1 MKKIIALLLAA
12 IMVVGLV
19 ACGAK
24 QEAAPAP
31 APEKAPEAAP
41 APEKAPEAAPAPAP
55 EAAADKIPVH
65 YVVALYSDATPTY
78 YEKLVADFEAANPD
92 IDVTLEVIGWSDIS
106 TRINTMV
113 AAQQAPD
120 IYAGGSASS
129 FLEDEL
135 VYQAKDVVSEEL
147 QKDFYATFWNNN
159 VNPDDGNIYQIPF
172 VASVR
177 SLYCNKKIF
186 DEVGLTE
193 TPKTWKEVEE
203 YCQKITDHYNG
214 EVYAWGI
221 DATGTEGQ
229 TMVAYYGWNNGGGY
243 VDADGNYILNS
254 EGNVGAYEWAKKLY
268 DNGWTNKS
276 PVTELRDDMQKLVA
290 GDKMAMLVTANF
302 FPSLYP
308 ECELLMGE
316 VPYNDEVQDKAIS
329 MAVQDA
335 LIFFNSNAKAEED
348 TPEKLEAISRFV
360 DYMYAAEQYLPFCVQ
375 EGLLPATASGIDL
388 LVEQDPSQAAYI
400 SILENAQFYARAKS
414 NWNDCSAGLCDAAG
428 KIFSNQMSVQD
439 ALDEV
444 QAICEEG

>member
-1 MKKIIALLLAA
+1 MKKLIALLLAV
-12 IMVVGLV
+12 IMVLGLV
-19 ACGAK
+19 ACGKTTDPGTTPTNPAK
-24 QEAAPAP
+24 PGNNEPAGSSD
-31 APEKAPEAAP
+31 E
-41 APEKAPEAAPAPAP
+41 
-55 EAAADKIPVH
+55 KIPVH
-65 YVVALYSDATPTY
+65 FVVAQYSNETGPY
-78 YEKLVADFEAANPD
+78 LEKVIAAFEAANPD
-92 IDVTLEVIGWSDIS
+92 IDVTMEVIGWSDLS

-113 AAQQAPD
+113 SAKQAPD
-120 IYAGGSASS
+120 IYAGGSASAY
-129 FLEDEL
+129 LEDDL
-135 VYQAKDVVSEEL
+135 VYQAKDVVSAAL
-147 QKDFYATFWNNN
+147 QEDFYATFWNNN

-186 DEVGLTE
+186 DEVGLTAP
-193 TPKTWKEVEE
+193 PKTWKEVED
-203 YCQKITDHYNG
+203 YCAKIYDHYNG

-221 DATGTEGQ
+221 DATTTEGQ
-229 TMVAYYGWNNGGGY
+229 TMTAYYGWNNGGGY
-243 VDADGNYILNS
+243 VDEEGNYIINC
-254 EGNVGAYEWAKKLY
+254 EGNIGGYEWAKKLY

-290 GDKMAMLVTANF
+290 GDKMAMLITANF

-308 ECELLMGE
+308 DCELLMGE

-335 LIFFNSNAKAEED
+335 LIFFNNNAKAVKD
-348 TPEKLEAISRFV
+348 TPEKLAAIQKFV
-360 DYMYAAEQYLPFCVQ
+360 DFMYAAEQYLPLCIQ

-414 NWNDCSAGLCDAAG
+414 NWSDCSTGLCDAAG
-428 KIFSNQMSVQD
+428 KIFSGQMSVKD

-444 QAICEEG
+444 QAVCEEG

>member
-1 MKKIIALLLAA
+1 MKKFIALLLA
-12 IMVVGLV
+12 IVLVMGLT
-19 ACGAK
+19 ACGT
-24 QEAAPAP
+24 
-31 APEKAPEAAP
+31 KADE
-41 APEKAPEAAPAPAP
+41 
-55 EAAADKIPVH
+55 KIPVH
-65 YVVALYSDATPTY
+65 FIVAQYSDGTGPY
-78 YEKLVADFEAANPD
+78 YEKVIAAFEEANPD
-92 IDVTLEVIGWSDIS
+92 IDVTMEVIGWSDIS
-106 TRINTMV
+106 TRVKTMV
-113 AAQQAPD
+113 SGKQAPD

-129 FLEDEL
+129 FLEDQL
-135 VYQAKDVVSEEL
+135 VYQAKEVVSEQL

-193 TPKTWKEVEE
+193 TPKTWKQVEE

-229 TMVAYYGWNNGGGY
+229 TMTAYYGWNNGGGY
-243 VDADGNYILNS
+243 VDADGNYIINC
-254 EGNVGAYEWAKKLY
+254 EGNIGAYEWAKKLY

-290 GDKMAMLVTANF
+290 GDKMAMLITANF
-302 FPSLYP
+302 FPTLYP
-308 ECELLMGE
+308 DCELLMGE

-335 LIFFNSNAKAEED
+335 LIFFNSNAKAKPD
-348 TPEKLEAISRFV
+348 SPEKLAAIQKFV
-360 DYMYAAEQYLPFCVQ
+360 DYIYAAEQYLPMCIQ

-388 LVEQDPSQAAYI
+388 LVKQDPKQAAYV

-428 KIFSNQMSVQD
+428 KIFSNQMSVKE

-444 QAICEEG
+444 QKIVTGG

>member
-1 MKKIIALLLAA
+1 MKKLIALLLAVV
-12 IMVVGLV
+12 MVLGLV
-19 ACGAK
+19 ACGGGAPEAAAPAATEAAPAAT
-24 QEAAPAP
+24 EAAPAP
-31 APEKAPEAAP
+31 AEG
-41 APEKAPEAAPAPAP
+41 
-55 EAAADKIPVH
+55 KIPVH
-65 YVVALYSDATPTY
+65 FVVAQYSNETGPY
-78 YEKLVADFEAANPD
+78 LEKVIAAFEAENPD
-92 IDVTLEVIGWSDIS
+92 IDVTMEVIGWSDLS

-113 AAQQAPD
+113 SAKQAPD
-120 IYAGGSASS
+120 IYAGGSASAY
-129 FLEDEL
+129 LEDEL
-135 VYQAKDVVSEEL
+135 VYQAKDIVSEAL
-147 QKDFYATFWNNN
+147 QEDFYATFWNNN

-193 TPKTWKEVEE
+193 TPKTWKQVEE

-221 DATGTEGQ
+221 DATTTEGQ
-229 TMVAYYGWNNGGGY
+229 TMTAYYGWNNGGGF
-243 VDADGNYILNS
+243 VDADGNYIINS
-254 EGNVGAYEWAKKLY
+254 EGNIGAYEWAKKLY

-290 GDKMAMLVTANF
+290 GDKMAMLITANF

-335 LIFFNSNAKAEED
+335 LIFFNNNAKAQED
-348 TPEKLEAISRFV
+348 SPEKIAAIQKFV
-360 DYMYAAEQYLPFCVQ
+360 DFMYSADQYLPLCIQ

-388 LVEQDPSQAAYI
+388 LVEQDPAQAAYI

-414 NWNDCSAGLCDAAG
+414 NWSDCSTGLCDAAG
-428 KIFSNQMSVQD
+428 KIFSNQMSVKD

>member
-1 MKKIIALLLAA
+1 MKKFIALLLALV
-12 IMVVGLV
+12 MVLSMV
-19 ACGAK
+19 ACG
-24 QEAAPAP
+24 
-31 APEKAPEAAP
+31 EKAPEQTNAP
-41 APEKAPEAAPAPAP
+41 AQQGGENKPAEGEKPAETPAG
-55 EAAADKIPVH
+55 KIPVH
-65 YVVALYSDATPTY
+65 FIVAQYSDGTGPY
-78 YEKLVADFEAANPD
+78 YEKIIAAFEEANQD
-92 IDVTLEVIGWSDIS
+92 IDVTLEVIGWSDLS

-113 AAQQAPD
+113 SAKQAPD

-135 VYQAKDVVSEEL
+135 VYQAKDVVSEQL

-193 TPKTWKEVEE
+193 TPKTWKQVEE
-203 YCQKITDHYNG
+203 YCQKITEHYNG

-229 TMVAYYGWNNGGGY
+229 TMTAYYGWNNGGGY
-243 VDADGNYILNS
+243 VDADGNYILNC

-290 GDKMAMLVTANF
+290 GDKMAMLITANF
-302 FPSLYP
+302 FPALYP
-308 ECELLMGE
+308 DCELLMGE

-348 TPEKLEAISRFV
+348 TPEKLAAIQKFV
-360 DYMYAAEQYLPFCVQ
+360 DYMYAAEQYLPMCIQ

-414 NWNDCSAGLCDAAG
+414 NWNDCSSGLCDAAG
-428 KIFSNQMSVQD
+428 KIFSNQMSVQE

>member
-1 MKKIIALLLAA
+1 MKKFIALILALV
-12 IMVVGLV
+12 MVMGLV

-24 QEAAPAP
+24 
-31 APEKAPEAAP
+31 
-41 APEKAPEAAPAPAP
+41 
-55 EAAADKIPVH
+55 ADEKIPVH
-65 YVVALYSDATPTY
+65 FIVAQYSDATGPY
-78 YEKLVADFEAANPD
+78 YEKVIAAFEEANPN
-92 IDVTLEVIGWSDIS
+92 IDVTMEVIGWSDIS
-106 TRINTMV
+106 TRVKTMV
-113 AAQQAPD
+113 SGKQAPD

-129 FLEDEL
+129 FLEDKL
-135 VYQAKDVVSEEL
+135 VYQAKEVVSEQL

-193 TPKTWKEVEE
+193 TPKTWAQVEE
-203 YCQKITDHYNG
+203 YCQKITEHYNG

-229 TMVAYYGWNNGGGY
+229 TMTAYYGWNNGGGY
-243 VDADGNYILNS
+243 VDANGNYIINC

-290 GDKMAMLVTANF
+290 GDKMAMLITANF

-335 LIFFNSNAKAEED
+335 LIFFNSDAKAEED

-360 DYMYAAEQYLPFCVQ
+360 DYMYAAEQYLPFCIQ

-428 KIFSNQMSVQD
+428 KIFSNQMSVQE

>member
-1 MKKIIALLLAA
+1 MKKFIALLLALV
-12 IMVVGLV
+12 MVLSMV
-19 ACGAK
+19 ACG
-24 QEAAPAP
+24 
-31 APEKAPEAAP
+31 EKAPEQTNAP
-41 APEKAPEAAPAPAP
+41 AQQGGENKPAEGEKPAETPAG
-55 EAAADKIPVH
+55 KIPVH
-65 YVVALYSDATPTY
+65 FIVAQYSDGTGPY
-78 YEKLVADFEAANPD
+78 YEKIIAAFEDANPD
-92 IDVTLEVIGWSDIS
+92 IDVTLEVIGWSDLG

-113 AAQQAPD
+113 SAKQAPD
-120 IYAGGSASS
+120 IYAGGSASAY
-129 FLEDEL
+129 LEDEL
-135 VYQAKDVVSEEL
+135 VYQAKDVVSAAL
-147 QKDFYATFWNNN
+147 QEDFYATFWNNN

-193 TPKTWKEVEE
+193 TPKTWKQVEE
-203 YCQKITDHYNG
+203 YCQKITEFYNG

-229 TMVAYYGWNNGGGY
+229 TMTAYYGWNNGGGY
-243 VDADGNYILNS
+243 VDADGNYIINC

-290 GDKMAMLVTANF
+290 GDKMAMLITANF

-308 ECELLMGE
+308 DCELLMGE

-335 LIFFNSNAKAEED
+335 LIFFNSNAKATED
-348 TPEKLEAISRFV
+348 TPEKLAAIQKFV
-360 DYMYAAEQYLPFCVQ
+360 DYMYAAEQYLPMCIQ

-414 NWNDCSAGLCDAAG
+414 NWSDCSTGLCDAGG
-428 KIFSNQMSVQD
+428 KIFSGQMTVQE